1 VDSISEKLT
10 ALEEELIQA
19 KNEDGQDPLNFPPM
33 IDNQYVYLY
42 GHVAFAYGRPTEGS
56 YERFNDLNARL
67 QPHLDQLQQIIDTDV
82 AAFNQELKD
91 KGVTVVMVPK
101 Y

>member
-1 VDSISEKLT
+1 
-10 ALEEELIQA
+10 
-19 KNEDGQDPLNFPPM
+19 M

-42 GHVAFAYGRPTEGS
+42 GHVAFAYGRPTDGS
-56 YERFNDLNARL
+56 YQRFSDLNARL
-67 QPHLDQLQQIIDTDV
+67 QPHLDELQQIIDTDV
-82 AAFNQELKD
+82 AAFNQELED